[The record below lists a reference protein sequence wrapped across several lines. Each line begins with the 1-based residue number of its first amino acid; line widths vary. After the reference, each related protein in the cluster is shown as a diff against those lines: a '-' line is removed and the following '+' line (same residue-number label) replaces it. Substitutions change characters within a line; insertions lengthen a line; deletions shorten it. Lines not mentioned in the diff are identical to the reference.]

1 MAAHPHPMLTLT
13 VTRSE
18 AGQTL
23 QNFLAERLKI
33 SKRQAKDRIDA
44 RQVFVNRQCIWMA
57 RHILQSGDTV
67 DTRRAGVQQPGE
79 PRRIRVLNETEHYLF
94 VDKPCGMLSIGP
106 GGVEDLLRAQ
116 RNEPALRCV
125 HRLDR
130 DTSGCL
136 LVARSATAFDQAVA
150 IFKTRRVRK
159 FYDVLVVGRLERAST
174 TITTPLDGEPAR
186 THVRRIA
193 ATADVSLAR
202 VRIETGRTH
211 QIRLHL
217 ASIRHPVVGD
227 RLHGLKTS
235 CDPRFLRVPRQML
248 HATELELVNPMGQE
262 PLKAH
267 SPLPA
272 DFRRCLELFGLGKR

>member
-1 MAAHPHPMLTLT
+1 MLTLT

-23 QNFLAERLKI
+23 QNFLAERLKQ
-33 SKRQAKDRIDA
+33 SKRQAKDLIDA

-57 RHILQSGDTV
+57 RHILQGGDTV
-67 DTRRAGVQQPGE
+67 DTRTDDLRPAA
-79 PRRIRVLNETEHYLF
+79 PRQIRVLNETEHYLF
-94 VDKPCGMLSIGP
+94 ADKPCGLLSIGP
-106 GGVEDLLRAQ
+106 GGLEELLRAQ
-116 RNEPALRCV
+116 RGEPALRCV

-136 LVARSATAFDQAVA
+136 LVARSTEAFNRVVSV
-150 IFKTRRVRK
+150 FKTRRVHK
-159 FYDVLVVGRLERAST
+159 IYDVLVVGRLDRAAT
-174 TITTPLDGEPAR
+174 TIDTPLGGESAR

-193 ATADVSLAR
+193 VTDDVSFAR

-235 CDPRFLRVPRQML
+235 RDPRFLRVPRQML
-248 HATELELVNPMGQE
+248 HASELELDDPMGHGQ
-262 PLKAH
+262 LHGH

>member
-1 MAAHPHPMLTLT
+1 MLTLT

-23 QNFLAERLKI
+23 QNFLAERLKQ
-33 SKRQAKDRIDA
+33 SKRQAKDLIDA

-57 RHILQSGDTV
+57 RHILQGGDTV
-67 DTRRAGVQQPGE
+67 DTRTDDLRPAA
-79 PRRIRVLNETEHYLF
+79 PRQIRVLNETEHYLF
-94 VDKPCGMLSIGP
+94 ADKPCGLLSIGP
-106 GGVEDLLRAQ
+106 GGLEELLRAQ
-116 RNEPALRCV
+116 RGEPALRCV

-136 LVARSATAFDQAVA
+136 LVARSTEAFNRVVSV
-150 IFKTRRVRK
+150 FKTRRVHK
-159 FYDVLVVGRLERAST
+159 IYDVLVVGRLDRAAT
-174 TITTPLDGEPAR
+174 TIDTPLSGDPAR

-193 ATADVSLAR
+193 VTDDVSFAR

-235 CDPRFLRVPRQML
+235 RDPRFLRVPRQML
-248 HATELELVNPMGQE
+248 HASELELDDPMGHGQ
-262 PLKAH
+262 LHGH

>member
-1 MAAHPHPMLTLT
+1 MLTLT

-23 QNFLAERLKI
+23 QNFLAERLKQ

-57 RHILQSGDTV
+57 RHILQGGDTV
-67 DTRRAGVQQPGE
+67 DTRTDD
-79 PRRIRVLNETEHYLF
+79 PRPAAPRQIRVLNETEHYLF
-94 VDKPCGMLSIGP
+94 ADKPCGLLSIGP
-106 GGVEDLLRAQ
+106 GGLEELLRAQ
-116 RNEPALRCV
+116 RGEPALRCV

-136 LVARSATAFDQAVA
+136 LVARSTEAFNRVVSV
-150 IFKTRRVRK
+150 FKTRRVHK
-159 FYDVLVVGRLERAST
+159 IYDVLVVGRLDRAAT
-174 TITTPLDGEPAR
+174 TIDTPLGGESAR

-193 ATADVSLAR
+193 VTDDVSFAR

-235 CDPRFLRVPRQML
+235 RDPRFLRVPRQML
-248 HATELELVNPMGQE
+248 HASELELDDPMGHGQ
-262 PLKAH
+262 LHGH

-272 DFRRCLELFGLGKR
+272 DFRRCLELFGLGKQ

>member
-1 MAAHPHPMLTLT
+1 MLTLT

-23 QNFLAERLKI
+23 QNFLAERLKQ

-57 RHILQSGDTV
+57 RHILQGGDTV
-67 DTRRAGVQQPGE
+67 DTRTDDLRPAA
-79 PRRIRVLNETEHYLF
+79 PRQIRVLNETEHYLF
-94 VDKPCGMLSIGP
+94 ADKPCGLLSIGP
-106 GGVEDLLRAQ
+106 GGLEELLRAQ
-116 RNEPALRCV
+116 RGEPALRCV

-136 LVARSATAFDQAVA
+136 LVARSTEAFNRVVSV
-150 IFKTRRVRK
+150 FKTRRVHK
-159 FYDVLVVGRLERAST
+159 IYDVLVVGRLDRAAT
-174 TITTPLDGEPAR
+174 MIDTPLSGDPAR

-193 ATADVSLAR
+193 VTDDVSFAR

-235 CDPRFLRVPRQML
+235 RDPRFLRVPRQML
-248 HATELELVNPMGQE
+248 HASELELDDPMGHGQ
-262 PLKAH
+262 LHGH

-272 DFRRCLELFGLGKR
+272 DFRRCLELFGLGKQ

>member
-1 MAAHPHPMLTLT
+1 MLTLT

-23 QNFLAERLKI
+23 QNFLAERLKQ

-57 RHILQSGDTV
+57 RHILQGGDTV
-67 DTRRAGVQQPGE
+67 DTRTDDLRPAA
-79 PRRIRVLNETEHYLF
+79 PRQIRVLNETEHYLF
-94 VDKPCGMLSIGP
+94 ADKPCGLLSIGP
-106 GGVEDLLRAQ
+106 GGLEELLRAQ
-116 RNEPALRCV
+116 RGEPALRCV

-136 LVARSATAFDQAVA
+136 LVARSTEAFNRVVSV
-150 IFKTRRVRK
+150 FKTRRVHK
-159 FYDVLVVGRLERAST
+159 IYDVLVVGRLDRAAT
-174 TITTPLDGEPAR
+174 TIDTPLSGDPAR

-193 ATADVSLAR
+193 VTDDVSFAR

-235 CDPRFLRVPRQML
+235 RDPRFLRVPRQML
-248 HATELELVNPMGQE
+248 HASELELDDPMGHGQ
-262 PLKAH
+262 LHGH

-272 DFRRCLELFGLGKR
+272 DFRRCLELFGLGKQ

>member
-1 MAAHPHPMLTLT
+1 MPAHAHQMLTLT

-23 QNFLAERLKI
+23 QNFLAERLKQ
-33 SKRQAKDRIDA
+33 SKRQAKDLIDA

-57 RHILQSGDTV
+57 RHILQGGDTV
-67 DTRRAGVQQPGE
+67 ETRTDD
-79 PRRIRVLNETEHYLF
+79 PRPTAPRQIRVLNETEHYLF
-94 VDKPCGMLSIGP
+94 VDKPCGLLSIGP
-106 GGVEDLLRAQ
+106 GGLEELLRAQ
-116 RNEPALRCV
+116 RGEPALRCV

-136 LVARSATAFDQAVA
+136 LVARSTEAFNRVVSV
-150 IFKTRRVRK
+150 FKTRRVHK
-159 FYDVLVVGRLERAST
+159 IYDVLVVGRLDRAAT
-174 TITTPLDGEPAR
+174 TIDTPLGGESAR

-193 ATADVSLAR
+193 VTDDVSFAR

-217 ASIRHPVVGD
+217 SSIRHPVVGD

-235 CDPRFLRVPRQML
+235 RDPRFLRVPRQML
-248 HATELELVNPMGQE
+248 HASELELDDPMGQGQ
-262 PLKAH
+262 LHGH

>member
-1 MAAHPHPMLTLT
+1 MLTLT

-23 QNFLAERLKI
+23 QNFLAERLKQ

-57 RHILQSGDTV
+57 RHILQGGDTV
-67 DTRRAGVQQPGE
+67 DTRTDDLRPAA
-79 PRRIRVLNETEHYLF
+79 PRQIRVLNETEHYLF
-94 VDKPCGMLSIGP
+94 ADKPCGLLSIGP
-106 GGVEDLLRAQ
+106 GGLEELLRAQ
-116 RNEPALRCV
+116 RGEPALRCV

-136 LVARSATAFDQAVA
+136 LVARSTEAFNRVVSV
-150 IFKTRRVRK
+150 FKTRRVHK
-159 FYDVLVVGRLERAST
+159 IYDVLVVGRLDRAAT
-174 TITTPLDGEPAR
+174 TIDTPLSGDPAR

-193 ATADVSLAR
+193 VTDDVSFAR

-235 CDPRFLRVPRQML
+235 RDPRFLRVPRQML
-248 HATELELVNPMGQE
+248 HASELELDAPMGHGQ
-262 PLKAH
+262 LHGH

-272 DFRRCLELFGLGKR
+272 DFRRCLELFGLGKQ

>member
-1 MAAHPHPMLTLT
+1 MLTLT

-23 QNFLAERLKI
+23 QNFLAERLKQ

-57 RHILQSGDTV
+57 RHILQGGDTV
-67 DTRRAGVQQPGE
+67 DTRTDD
-79 PRRIRVLNETEHYLF
+79 PRPAAPRQIRVLNETEHYLF
-94 VDKPCGMLSIGP
+94 ADKPCGLLSIGP
-106 GGVEDLLRAQ
+106 GGLEELLRAQ
-116 RNEPALRCV
+116 RGEPALRCV

-136 LVARSATAFDQAVA
+136 LVARSTEAFNRVVSV
-150 IFKTRRVRK
+150 FKTRRVHK
-159 FYDVLVVGRLERAST
+159 IYDVLVVGRLDRAAT
-174 TITTPLDGEPAR
+174 MIDTPLSGDPAR

-193 ATADVSLAR
+193 VTDDVSFAR

-235 CDPRFLRVPRQML
+235 RDPRFLRVPRQML
-248 HATELELVNPMGQE
+248 HASELELDDPMGHGQ
-262 PLKAH
+262 LHGH

-272 DFRRCLELFGLGKR
+272 DFRRCLELFGLGKQ